1 MDYLI
6 SIENAVKMIL
16 QDFLGI
22 EATGLWSWP
31 LVHLHLDP

>member
-6 SIENAVKMIL
+6 SIENTLDVKL

-22 EATGLWSWP
+22 EAIGLWSW
-31 LVHLHLDP
+31 LLLHLHLEP